1 MNPACPRFEFRTA
14 PDRCWLRRGDRR
26 ANVCFFRVLSVKLAT
41 GITKRPTE
49 TTMTKALYGIN
60 VVEFESHLG
69 AAYAAMLL
77 AEQGA
82 RAIKVEP
89 RGGSRL
95 RGTPHFHVL
104 NRSKRPVEIDFD
116 AGASAGQIAELLR
129 WADVVITGFTPA
141 RLAES
146 HLDYESIRRINPRA
160 IALNMPA
167 LGSRGPDA
175 NFDANDDLVAARSGI
190 TGTQWARSGD
200 PVALTFPAASYSAG
214 VMAACAAASAII
226 ARGTDG
232 VGQALEV
239 SLLAGAFSLQTG
251 GILRHEKMTSL
262 YHGPQDPLGPIPC
275 YRLFEAAD
283 GKFLFAA
290 CGNSTFWGKFTIAI
304 DRPDLVGDPRFENAP
319 WGIAAE
325 HWQPLKDIIEPI
337 IRTKPRE
344 EWLSILREADVPCA
358 PVMTRQE
365 FIEHAQVR
373 ALGMRREVD
382 DPTLR
387 HTIQMGLPVFLN
399 DTPGEIVGP
408 APDRGDRAAMEWLR
422 ESKHDAAPETS
433 CEATQKRAPLDGVI
447 VLDFASYIAGSY
459 GPMILAQL
467 GATVIKIES
476 LEGDSFRH
484 FGFGFLGWN
493 QGKRG
498 LSLNLASPEGRDII
512 LGLAD
517 RADVVVENLRPGRM
531 RKFGFDYESLAARNP
546 RIIYISIN
554 AFGNRGPDY
563 NQPGFDPLL
572 QARSG
577 VMAAQGGHH
586 GHPVYLTCAI
596 CDYGAAMLSAFG
608 CVLAIRA
615 RELTGR
621 GQFCETSLLQSAM
634 AFQAG
639 EFIFYPG
646 RPGMEN
652 GTAEYRGRSAL
663 ARAYQCR
670 DTEWLFISIIDKSG
684 WDALRTALP
693 TLPNLSWSEAS
704 RESNEG
710 KLAAS
715 LAEEFARL
723 NRSDALEMLA
733 KNRVPASVVN
743 HFKDLFDDPQV
754 VANELIATLPHRDW
768 GNVQQTGML
777 TKFSATPGVIE
788 RAGPAL
794 GEHTDEVLREMLG
807 YSTEKIAALR
817 A

>member
-1 MNPACPRFEFRTA
+1 MT
-14 PDRCWLRRGDRR
+14 R
-26 ANVCFFRVLSVKLAT
+26 ALD
-41 GITKRPTE
+41 
-49 TTMTKALYGIN
+49 GIN
-60 VVEFESHLG
+60 VVEFDAHLG

-82 RAIKVEP
+82 RTIKVEP
-89 RGGSRL
+89 RGGSRI
-95 RGTPHFHVL
+95 RGTPHFHVV
-104 NRSKRPVEIDFD
+104 NRSKRVLELDIE
-116 AGASAGQIAELLR
+116 ASASEARVTELLR
-129 WADVVITGFTPA
+129 WADVVITGFTPV
-141 RLAES
+141 RLAEL
-146 HLDYESIRRINPRA
+146 HLDYESIQRINPRA
-160 IALNMPA
+160 IALSMAP

-175 NFDANDDLVAARSGI
+175 NFDANDELVAARSGI
-190 TGTQWARSGD
+190 TGSQWARSGD
-200 PVALTFPAASYSAG
+200 PVALVFPAASYSAG
-214 VMAACAAASAII
+214 VMAAIAAVAAIF
-226 ARGTDG
+226 ARGANTA
-232 VGQALEV
+232 GQALEV

-290 CGNSTFWGKFTIAI
+290 CGNSTFWGKFAIAI

-325 HWQPLKDIIEPI
+325 YWQPLKDIVEPI

-344 EWLSILREADVPCA
+344 EWLSILRESDVPCA
-358 PVMTRQE
+358 PVMTRHE
-365 FIEHAQVR
+365 FIENAQVR

-382 DPTLR
+382 DPTLGR
-387 HTIQMGLPVFLN
+387 TIQMGLPVFLN

-408 APDRGDRAAMEWLR
+408 APARGDDRAALEWLR
-422 ESKHDAAPETS
+422 EAKRDDVSAAKAPHKS
-433 CEATQKRAPLDGVI
+433 RPPLDGVT

-467 GATVIKIES
+467 GAKVIKIES

-512 LGLAD
+512 HGLAD
-517 RADVVVENLRPGRM
+517 QSDVVVENLRPGRM

-546 RIIYISIN
+546 RIIYMSVN
-554 AFGNRGPDY
+554 AFGNRGPEHD
-563 NQPGFDPLL
+563 QPGFDPLL

-621 GQFCETSLLQSAM
+621 GQYCETSLLQSAM

-646 RPGMEN
+646 RPDMEDSTTEN
-652 GTAEYRGRSAL
+652 RGRSAL
-663 ARAYQCR
+663 SRAYQCS
-670 DTEWLFISIIDKSG
+670 DSEWLFISLASESH
-684 WDALRTALP
+684 WNALRTMFPAIPRTTWP
-693 TLPNLSWSEAS
+693 TAAE
-704 RESNEG
+704 ESNDG
-710 KLAAS
+710 ALAAA
-715 LAEEFARL
+715 LAQTFAKL
-723 NRSDALEMLA
+723 SCADALMALQ
-733 KNRVPASVVN
+733 KSGVPATRVN
-743 HFKDLFDDPQV
+743 HFRDLFEDQQV
-754 VANELIATLPHRDW
+754 IANDLIAELRHSDW
-768 GNVQQTGML
+768 GNVMQIGML
-777 TKFSATPGVIE
+777 TKFSATPGTIE
-788 RAGPAL
+788 RAGPRL
-794 GEHTDEVLREMLG
+794 GEHTDEILRECLG
-807 YSTEKIAALR
+807 YSSDKIAALH
-817 A
+817 AAGIIK